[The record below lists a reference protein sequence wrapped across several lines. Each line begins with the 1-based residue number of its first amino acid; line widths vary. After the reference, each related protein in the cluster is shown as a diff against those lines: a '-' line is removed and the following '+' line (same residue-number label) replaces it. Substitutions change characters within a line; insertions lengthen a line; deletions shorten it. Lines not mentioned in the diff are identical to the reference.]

1 MMKGPFMSE
10 PSSPELAELRA
21 EVAASA
27 RTYSVRYGTSTAS
40 VTTVNDTAA
49 GDYGNLIVSSMTI
62 TEYIP

>member
-1 MMKGPFMSE
+1 VSTGGAQADLIFEEESG
-10 PSSPELAELRA
+10 STT
-21 EVAASA
+21 A

-62 TEYIP
+62 VEYAP